1 MKSVNKLD
9 NELDKKSL
17 LLYILTDRRWLKAG
31 EKLADAVEKALQGGA
46 TFVQLREKEIE
57 TNEPQF
63 LAREAAELKA
73 LCQSYGVPFVIDDS
87 VELAKAVGADG
98 VHVGQ
103 SDMGCAEARR
113 ILGESKIVGVSV
125 GTVEQA
131 IAAEAQGADYLGVG
145 AVFPTRTKD
154 DADLVSAETLSEIC
168 KAVKIPVIAI
178 GGINAENAGEL
189 AGCGLAG
196 IAVISAVLEA
206 EDICEAAKILR
217 GKAEALAGGGESASV
232 GGSSELEAPTAA
244 IQPRAGVVFDVDGTL
259 LNSSHI
265 WTDAGKTYLAS
276 LGVEA
281 EDGLGRKLFQM
292 SLDEGAIYMKE
303 RYSLDQSNEEIK
315 NGVLKVVEDFY
326 LYEAPLKPG
335 AEKLI
340 KRLAEREIPMVV
352 ASSSKREH
360 IEAAL
365 GRLGVLPYFKRIF
378 TCDEV
383 GIGKHNPK
391 IFMQCAECM
400 GVTPE
405 KTWVI
410 EDGLYAMKTAK
421 NSGFNVVGI
430 LDEESRPDW
439 DEIAVVADFTAADFI
454 AAAFSDGLA
463 RGHADKQAEGGAD
476 K

>member
-1 MKSVNKLD
+1 MKSVNK
-9 NELDKKSL
+9 LDKKSL
-17 LLYILTDRRWLKAG
+17 LLYIVTDRRWLKAG

-46 TFVQLREKEIE
+46 TFVQLREKEIKSHE
-57 TNEPQF
+57 SNEPNESQF
-63 LAREAAELKA
+63 LEEEAAELKA

-87 VELAKAVGADG
+87 VELAKAVDADG

-145 AVFPTRTKD
+145 AVFQTSTKD
-154 DADLVSAETLSEIC
+154 DADLVSRETLNEIC

-178 GGINAENAGEL
+178 GGIDAENAGEL

-196 IAVISAVLEA
+196 MAVISAVLGA
-206 EDICEAAKILR
+206 EDICDAAKILR
-217 GKAEALAGGGESASV
+217 GKAEALADGESAAVGGESAPAAPD
-232 GGSSELEAPTAA
+232 GGEPAPATL
-244 IQPRAGVVFDVDGTL
+244 PRAGVIFDVDGTL

-281 EDGLGRKLFQM
+281 EEGLGSKLFQM

-303 RYSLDQSNEEIK
+303 RYSLSQSNEEIK

-326 LYEAPLKPG
+326 LYEAPLKSG

-340 KRLAEREIPMVV
+340 KRLAGQGIPMVV

-421 NSGFNVVGI
+421 NAGFNVIGI
-430 LDEESRPDW
+430 LDEESRADW
-439 DEIAVVADFTAADFI
+439 DEIAVVADFTAADFTV
-454 AAAFSDGLA
+454 
-463 RGHADKQAEGGAD
+463 ADFTAGGAD
-476 K
+476 R

>member
-1 MKSVNKLD
+1 MKSVNK
-9 NELDKKSL
+9 LDKKSL
-17 LLYILTDRRWLKAG
+17 LLYIVTDRRWLKAG
-31 EKLADAVEKALQGGA
+31 EKLEDAVDKALQGGA

-57 TNEPQF
+57 LNGSNGSQF
-63 LAREAAELKA
+63 LEEEAAELKA

-87 VELAKAVGADG
+87 VELAKAVDADG

-145 AVFPTRTKD
+145 AVFQTSTKD
-154 DADLVSAETLSEIC
+154 DADLVSRETLSEIC

-178 GGINAENAGEL
+178 GGIDAENAGEL
-189 AGCGLAG
+189 AGCGLDG
-196 IAVISAVLEA
+196 IAVISAVLGA
-206 EDICEAAKILR
+206 EDICDAAKILR
-217 GKAEALAGGGESASV
+217 GKAEALADGESAAVGGESAPAAPD
-232 GGSSELEAPTAA
+232 GGEQAPAA
-244 IQPRAGVVFDVDGTL
+244 LPRAGVIFDVDGTL

-281 EDGLGRKLFQM
+281 EEGLGRKLFQM

-303 RYSLDQSNEEIK
+303 RYSLSQSNEEIK

-326 LYEAPLKPG
+326 LYEAPMKSG

-340 KRLAEREIPMVV
+340 KRLAGRGIPMVV

-421 NSGFNVVGI
+421 NAGFNVIGI
-430 LDEESRPDW
+430 LDEESRADW
-439 DEIAVVADFTAADFI
+439 DEIAGVADFTVADFTAADFT
-454 AAAFSDGLA
+454 A
-463 RGHADKQAEGGAD
+463 GGAD
-476 K
+476 R

>member
-1 MKSVNKLD
+1 MKSDNK
-9 NELDKKSL
+9 LDKKSL
-17 LLYILTDRRWLKAG
+17 LLYIVTDRRWLKSG
-31 EKLADAVEKALQGGA
+31 EKLTDAVEKSLQGGA
-46 TFVQLREKEIE
+46 TFVQLREKGIESHEINE
-57 TNEPQF
+57 SYEPQF
-63 LAREAAELKA
+63 LAEEAAELKA
-73 LCQSYGVPFVIDDS
+73 LCKSYGVPFVIDDS
-87 VELAKAVGADG
+87 VELAKAVDADG

-103 SDMGCAEARR
+103 SDIGCAEARR

-131 IAAEAQGADYLGVG
+131 IVAEAQGADYLGVG

-154 DADLVSAETLSEIC
+154 NADLVSAETLSEIC
-168 KAVKIPVIAI
+168 KAVTIPVIAI

-196 IAVISAVLEA
+196 IAVISAVLGA

-217 GKAEALAGGGESASV
+217 GKAEALAS
-232 GGSSELEAPTAA
+232 GSEPV
-244 IQPRAGVVFDVDGTL
+244 AGVVFDVDGTL

-303 RYSLDQSNEEIK
+303 RYSLNQSNEEIK

-340 KRLAEREIPMVV
+340 KRLAEHEIPMVV

-365 GRLGVLPYFKRIF
+365 GRLGVLPYFKQIF

-405 KTWVI
+405 RTWVI

-439 DEIAVVADFTAADFI
+439 DEIAVVADFTAADFTAADFT
-454 AAAFSDGLA
+454 AAAFHAGLA
-463 RGHADKQAEGGAD
+463 GGHAYKQADGGVD
-476 K
+476 R

>member
-1 MKSVNKLD
+1 MKSDNKSDNKLD
-9 NELDKKSL
+9 NKSL
-17 LLYILTDRRWLKAG
+17 LLYIVTDRRWLKSG
-31 EKLADAVEKALQGGA
+31 KKLTDAVEKSLKGGA
-46 TFVQLREKEIE
+46 TFVQLREKGIE
-57 TNEPQF
+57 SHELNESHEPQF
-63 LAREAAELKA
+63 LAEEAAELKA
-73 LCQSYGVPFVIDDS
+73 LCKSYGVPFVIDDS
-87 VELAKAVGADG
+87 VELAKAVDADG

-145 AVFPTRTKD
+145 AVFPTSTKD

-168 KAVKIPVIAI
+168 KAVEIPVIAI

-196 IAVISAVLEA
+196 IAVISAVLGA

-217 GKAEALAGGGESASV
+217 GKAEALAGGGE
-232 GGSSELEAPTAA
+232 PAA
-244 IQPRAGVVFDVDGTL
+244 LVEPRAGVVFDVDGTL

-340 KRLAEREIPMVV
+340 KHLAEHEIPMVV

-391 IFMQCAECM
+391 IFMQCDECM

-405 KTWVI
+405 RTWVI
-410 EDGLYAMKTAK
+410 EDGLYAMRTAK

-439 DEIAVVADFTAADFI
+439 DEIAVVADFTAADFT
-454 AAAFSDGLA
+454 AADFTAAVFPDGLA
-463 RGHADKQAEGGAD
+463 GGHADKQADGGAD
-476 K
+476 R

>member
-1 MKSVNKLD
+1 MKSVNK
-9 NELDKKSL
+9 LDKKSL
-17 LLYILTDRRWLKAG
+17 LLYIVTDRRWLKAG
-31 EKLADAVEKALQGGA
+31 EKLEDAVDKALQGGA
-46 TFVQLREKEIE
+46 TFVQLREKEIKSHE
-57 TNEPQF
+57 SNEPQF
-63 LAREAAELKA
+63 LAEEAAELKA

-87 VELAKAVGADG
+87 VELAKAVDADG

-145 AVFPTRTKD
+145 AVFQTSTKD
-154 DADLVSAETLSEIC
+154 DADLVSRETLSEIC

-178 GGINAENAGEL
+178 GGIDAENAGEL
-189 AGCGLAG
+189 AGCGLDG
-196 IAVISAVLEA
+196 IAVISAVLGA
-206 EDICEAAKILR
+206 EDICDAAKILR
-217 GKAEALAGGGESASV
+217 GKAEALADGESAAVGGESAPAAPD
-232 GGSSELEAPTAA
+232 GGEQAPAA
-244 IQPRAGVVFDVDGTL
+244 LPRAGVIFDVDGTL

-281 EDGLGRKLFQM
+281 EEGLGRKLFQM

-303 RYSLDQSNEEIK
+303 RYSLSQSNEEIK

-326 LYEAPLKPG
+326 LYEAPMKSG

-340 KRLAEREIPMVV
+340 KRLAGRGIPMVV

-421 NSGFNVVGI
+421 NAGFNVIGI
-430 LDEESRPDW
+430 LDEESRADW
-439 DEIAVVADFTAADFI
+439 DEIAGVADFTVADFTAADFT
-454 AAAFSDGLA
+454 A
-463 RGHADKQAEGGAD
+463 GGAD
-476 K
+476 R

>member
-1 MKSVNKLD
+1 MK
-9 NELDKKSL
+9 LDKKSL
-17 LLYILTDRRWLKAG
+17 LLYIVTDRRWLKAD
-31 EKLADAVEKALQGGA
+31 EKLADAVEKSLQGGA
-46 TFVQLREKEIE
+46 TFVQLREKGSE
-57 TNEPQF
+57 TREPEF
-63 LAREAAELKA
+63 LAEEAAELKA
-73 LCQSYGVPFVIDDS
+73 MCKSYGVPFVIDDS
-87 VELAKAVGADG
+87 VELAKAVDADG

-113 ILGESKIVGVSV
+113 ILGDSKIIGVSV

-145 AVFPTRTKD
+145 AVFPTNTKD

-168 KAVKIPVIAI
+168 KAVEIPVIAI
-178 GGINAENAGEL
+178 GGINVENAGEL

-196 IAVISAVLEA
+196 IAVISAVLGA

-217 GKAEALAGGGESASV
+217 GKAEALAGGESA
-232 GGSSELEAPTAA
+232 LALAA
-244 IQPRAGVVFDVDGTL
+244 AQPRAGVVFDVDGTL

-281 EDGLGRKLFQM
+281 EEGLGRKLFQM
-292 SLDEGAIYMKE
+292 SLDEGAIYMKK
-303 RYSLDQSNEEIK
+303 RYSLNQSNEEIK

-326 LYEAPLKPG
+326 LYEAPLKSG
-335 AEKLI
+335 AKKLI
-340 KRLAEREIPMVV
+340 KHLSEREIPMVV

-365 GRLGVLPYFKRIF
+365 GRLGVLTYFKRIF

-410 EDGLYAMKTAK
+410 EDGLYAMRTAK
-421 NSGFNVVGI
+421 NAGFNVVGI

-439 DEIAVVADFTAADFI
+439 EEIACVAAFTAVDFTAPVFTAP
-454 AAAFSDGLA
+454 AFSAGLA
-463 RGHADKQAEGGAD
+463 GGHADKQAEAGAER
-476 K
+476 